1 MADEIHPK
9 STTGNVTGGPV
20 AESVRPAGILDD
32 SDDHDGFPAEAL
44 DVLRDALAG
53 FAAELPPEQLAS
65 AKSFLLDVMAAHPL
79 GYLLSERLRD
89 RPTTAQTEERQAQG
103 SAIDEADESKRAGGA
118 G

>member
-1 MADEIHPK
+1 MADETLPK
-9 STTGNVTGGPV
+9 TNTGNDAPTT
-20 AESVRPAGILDD
+20 ARPAGILDD
-32 SDDHDGFPAEAL
+32 SDDHDGFPSEAL

-53 FAAELPPEQLAS
+53 FASELPPEQLAS

-79 GYLLSERLRD
+79 GYLLSERLRE
-89 RPTTAQTEERQAQG
+89 RPTTSQTEERQAEG